1 MSEIERK
8 IHLNVF
14 VRIAGHH
21 AGAWKDPDAE
31 PERDLDID
39 KYVELARLAER
50 GLIDSLF
57 TADNY
62 SGTGRRLEPFTLLSA
77 LAAVTTNIGLI
88 GTVSTTYNDPFHVA
102 RKLSSLDYLS
112 NGRTLFR
119 INTMH

>member
-1 MSEIERK
+1 MSEIER
-8 IHLNVF
+8 NVF

-21 AGAWKDPDAE
+21 AAAWRHPDAE

-39 KYVELARLAER
+39 KYVELAQMAER

-88 GTVSTTYNDPFHVA
+88 GTVNKESINPRSAIWANST
-102 RKLSSLDYLS
+102 YLS
-112 NGRTLFR
+112 MSKSRSGSASGCL
-119 INTMH
+119 HAAA